1 MTEVEMKWP
10 VMPIFFAA
18 FSNSNN
24 LLDSVVVVVHFWDVE
39 ETLGT
44 FKWIISSWALI
55 EEKSMKGKNDTE
67 RKSDDKKGK
76 TKKWKKKKEKIRK
89 ERKDK
94 EMKEK
99 QGKERFGK
107 EEAGDW
113 NKGRNI
119 LGI

>member
-55 EEKSMKGKNDTE
+55 EEKINERKEWQGKE
-67 RKSDDKKGK
+67 RKSDDNKGK
-76 TKKWKKKKEKIRK
+76 TKKLKKNKEKKGSVR
-89 ERKDK
+89 
-94 EMKEK
+94 
-99 QGKERFGK
+99 
-107 EEAGDW
+107 EAGDW

-119 LGI
+119 QGI